1 MIMGKVSKK
10 RTVARKVV
18 RKTVP
23 ERPKR
28 QFPDVRKF
36 AGTIPGMASWAL
48 DEVRQMR
55 DEW

>member
-1 MIMGKVSKK
+1 MGKVSKK
-10 RTVARKVV
+10 KTVARKAVK
-18 RKTVP
+18 KTVP
-23 ERPKR
+23 KRPKR
-28 QFPDVRKF
+28 QLPDVRKF

>member
-1 MIMGKVSKK
+1 MGKVTKKK
-10 RTVARKVV
+10 RASERTPV

-23 ERPKR
+23 KRPKR
-28 QFPDVRKF
+28 KLPDVRKF

-48 DEVRQMR
+48 DEVREMR